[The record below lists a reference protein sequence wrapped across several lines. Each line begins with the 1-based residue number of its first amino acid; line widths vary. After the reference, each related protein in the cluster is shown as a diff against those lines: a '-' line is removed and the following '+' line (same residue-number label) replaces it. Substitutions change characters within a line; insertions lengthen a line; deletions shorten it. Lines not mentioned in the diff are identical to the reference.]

1 MEQIDSNTARPR
13 PRVVIVG
20 AGFAGLNA
28 AQALR
33 KAAVDVLIID
43 RNNYHKF
50 QPLLYQV
57 ATSGL
62 EPEDIAHNARD
73 LFRDYRNVSF
83 RLGTVKAI
91 DADQRRLQMHSGD
104 VVPYDY
110 LILAAGA
117 VTNYFGVEG
126 VQAHGFP
133 LKNLPDAIDLRN
145 HILRQFEQADRANGT
160 VPAGALTFVIVGGGP
175 TGVEMAGA
183 LVELFDIMQKDYRHV
198 DTKQAHVVLIEMTP
212 HLLPPYPE
220 SLRTYTRTVL
230 EKRSVEV
237 RTETTVAKVTER
249 AVHLKSG
256 ETIPTQTLIWAAG
269 VRGNPIAE
277 TMSAD
282 LEKGYRLGTAP
293 DLSVPGYPEVFV
305 AGDMAGH
312 KDETGDL
319 QPQVAQVAIQQGA
332 HAAQQI
338 LRQIENQPTE
348 AFHYKDLG
356 QMATIGRN
364 AAVVA
369 FPGGLK
375 LKGFFAWFMWAF
387 VHIWKLVGFRNRLD
401 VFISWIHNYLTY
413 DRSARLI
420 LDMVPISDEIPHDI
434 EYVNQR
440 VKERMEELEKG

>member
-1 MEQIDSNTARPR
+1 MKQIEGNTTRPR

-28 AQALR
+28 TQALR
-33 KAAVDVLIID
+33 KANVDVLIID

-73 LFRDYRNVSF
+73 LFRDYGNISF

-91 DADQRRLQMHSGD
+91 DADQRRLHLHSGD
-104 VVPYDY
+104 AVTYDY

-117 VTNYFGVEG
+117 VTNYFGIDG
-126 VQAHGFP
+126 VQEYGFP

-160 VPAGALTFVIVGGGP
+160 GPEGALTFVIVGGGP

-183 LVELFDIMQKDYRHV
+183 LVELFDIMQKDYRNV
-198 DTKQAHVVLIEMTP
+198 DTTQANVVLLEMAP

-230 EKRSVEV
+230 EKRNVDV
-237 RTETTVAKVTER
+237 RTETTVEKVTKG

-269 VRGNPIAE
+269 IRGNPIAE
-277 TMSAD
+277 TMSED
-282 LEKGYRLGTAP
+282 LEKGYRLGTKP
-293 DLSVPGYPEVFV
+293 DLSVPGYSDVFV

-312 KDETGDL
+312 KDDNGDL
-319 QPQVAQVAIQQGA
+319 LPQVAQVAIQQGA
-332 HAAQQI
+332 HAARQI
-338 LRQIENQPTE
+338 LRRIKNQPTE

-364 AAVVA
+364 AAVVE
-369 FPGGLK
+369 FPGGMK

-401 VFISWIHNYLTY
+401 VFISWIHNYFTY

-420 LDMVPISDEIPHDI
+420 LDMVPISDEIPHDV